1 MRIRPKV
8 VNGQQY
14 YYMEESVRLEKPV
27 SFSVFLGKRVP
38 GKRGLEEKKQELLNK
53 MYDSILSGAGR
64 LYLSR
69 EQLIEAE
76 KRRRRHLTKIKKL
89 GKAAKDEKDEVD
101 TVNFVYTTLTT
112 EGVPITKEDAGL
124 AFKFDQ
130 ENVKS
135 LRDENLQVAL
145 DMIKGLRFVK
155 ESKKGISLGFLL
167 KLHAIIMAQ
176 YGKRAPGRLR
186 SKQAY
191 IYLKSYQ
198 RAEEIGFR
206 PPAHRE
212 VTKRLQTLIEW
223 YNASEGALNA
233 IELAA
238 LLHLRF
244 YMIHPFEDGN
254 KRVSRLLL
262 NKALFDK
269 GYPLLN
275 ISKDSQ
281 SYFDALIK
289 AVERKDEKA
298 FAEFVYQQ
306 FLKQA

>member
-130 ENVKS
+130 KNVKS
-135 LRDENLQVAL
+135 MRDENLQVAL
-145 DMIKGLRFVK
+145 D
-155 ESKKGISLGFLL
+155 
-167 KLHAIIMAQ
+167 IIMAQ

-233 IELAA
+233 IALAA